1 MNSKTSKAAGAATSN
16 DGGTAESASVDQAY
30 VPVGEVTEL
39 AKAKRDGKTVRVLT
53 DGVNVWKD
61 VA

>member
-1 MNSKTSKAAGAATSN
+1 MKPKSEKPVAPTNG
-16 DGGTAESASVDQAY
+16 GGTAEVASADQAY
-30 VPVGEVTEL
+30 VPVGEVTVL
-39 AKAKRDGKTVRVLT
+39 AEAKRDGRKVQVLT